1 MSKNGI
7 KEGGG
12 GDEVAKWVGVQLLT
26 ASHADSEGDLNANP
40 HEDPDSY
47 IQTTSTSTTSTS
59 TTSHQ
64 ISLQSFLYA
73 TIYSIFFF
81 LNNCRFL
88 QGSVG
93 FGLFVLRDHYFLP
106 YTSFIVY

>member
-26 ASHADSEGDLNANP
+26 ASHADSEGDFNANP

-47 IQTTSTSTTSTS
+47 IQTTSTS

-81 LNNCRFL
+81 LIIVVFYKDR
-88 QGSVG
+88 SV
-93 FGLFVLRDHYFLP
+93 
-106 YTSFIVY
+106 SVYSS

>member
-1 MSKNGI
+1 MNEGGRGSKNGI

-47 IQTTSTSTTSTS
+47 IQTASTS

-81 LNNCRFL
+81 LIIVVFYKDR
-88 QGSVG
+88 SV
-93 FGLFVLRDHYFLP
+93 
-106 YTSFIVY
+106 SVYSS